1 MKGPLSNATA
11 TLYDGSTKVNSTQTG
26 TDGTFSFRLE
36 ANKNYTVEVSKNGLV
51 TKKISFNTT
60 LPDEESGKWVSEF
73 GMVMVRPCEG
83 IDYSVL
89 QKPVDIVKF
98 NAKRRSFESDKDYNE
113 QMMPKL
119 QDINIKSANCL
130 EDKYNQLIEKAE
142 KLFEQKNYESA
153 RSVYQQASEIMPV
166 ETYPQKRTSE
176 IDALLE
182 KQKNNEEMARQQA
195 EQQSQQQ
202 ARQQSV
208 DNAYRVAVAQADAL
222 FKEKKYEEAKE
233 AYAKALTIK
242 PSESYPRAKSQEID
256 KAMQQQTQTEQ
267 NARKEEL
274 NRNLDS
280 YLDEGDTQFKAKNYD
295 AAKAAY
301 ANALKDKSGG
311 RLCQTTGCPH

>member
-1 MKGPLSNATA
+1 MKPAKRKETMMTKFKILNLLLALLSIDAAMTAQQVERYLEVRGMAELDERPLSNASA
-11 TLYDGSTKVNSTQTG
+11 TLYEGNTKVNSTQTG

-83 IDYSVL
+83 VDYSVL

-98 NAKRRSFESDKDYNE
+98 NVKRRSFESDRDYNE

-142 KLFEQKNYESA
+142 KLFEQKEYESA
-153 RSVYQQASEIMPV
+153 RTVYQQASEVMPV
-166 ETYPQKRTSE
+166 ETYAKKRTSE

-182 KQKNNEEMARQQA
+182 KQKSNAEMTRQQA
-195 EQQSQQQ
+195 E
-202 ARQQSV
+202 
-208 DNAYRVAVAQADAL
+208 
-222 FKEKKYEEAKE
+222 
-233 AYAKALTIK
+233 
-242 PSESYPRAKSQEID
+242 
-256 KAMQQQTQTEQ
+256 
-267 NARKEEL
+267 
-274 NRNLDS
+274 
-280 YLDEGDTQFKAKNYD
+280 
-295 AAKAAY
+295 
-301 ANALKDKSGG
+301 
-311 RLCQTTGCPH
+311 